1 MGYRTVL
8 IEDNQVMQERLS
20 SVIRNTPGFELSAR
34 YRNAGDALGQM
45 QAFKPELILLDIDL
59 DRNSTLLPDLKKAYP
74 HTVFFGLRRRWVVV
88 VLFCFFRSGAGGF
101 MVNPFSGEELL
112 DTLKNLQNTSASRHS
127 QVGAFFSP

>member
-8 IEDNQVMQERLS
+8 IEENQVMQERLS

-59 DRNSTLLPDLKKAYP
+59 DRNSTLLPDLKKP
-74 HTVFFGLRRRWVVV
+74 IPIR
-88 VLFCFFRSGAGGF
+88 
-101 MVNPFSGEELL
+101 
-112 DTLKNLQNTSASRHS
+112 
-127 QVGAFFSP
+127 